1 MGAYQVHESMPDLF
15 PSPVYVAK
23 VTAGATAGDVLITS
37 SADYTLFQVPAGV
50 YITDLAWQVTTA
62 FTANVDL
69 SMGVSTGTAD
79 FAAVADVDA
88 TTADA
93 NMVRMSGLVVAAQ
106 AAGTGTAV
114 PALAGPGYLVPST
127 GEAISVTVE
136 TATAATG
143 SLDVYLF
150 YVYASQ
156 LPQGLTAERQF
167 RTHQFKAGLGV

>member
-62 FTANVDL
+62 FTGDVDL
-69 SMGVSTGTAD
+69 SLGVSTGLAD

-88 TTADA
+88 TTADV
-93 NMVRMSGLVVAAQ
+93 NLVRMSGLGVGL
-106 AAGTGTAV
+106 AGGSDAVV
-114 PALAGPGYLVPST
+114 PALAASGYLVPST
-127 GEAISVTVE
+127 GEAISVTVQ

-167 RTHQFKAGLGV
+167 RTHQFKAGHGV